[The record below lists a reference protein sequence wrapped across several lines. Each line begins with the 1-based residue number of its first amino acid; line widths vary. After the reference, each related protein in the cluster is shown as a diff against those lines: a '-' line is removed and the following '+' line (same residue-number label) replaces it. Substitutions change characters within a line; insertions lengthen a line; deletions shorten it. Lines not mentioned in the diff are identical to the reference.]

1 MVQEGLTNITKH
13 ANAKNIIV
21 AINRVDQGGIDEVL
35 SVIIEDNGVGIKNT
49 KPKRGLGLV
58 GLRER
63 VESLGGSFSVMPGR
77 GGKGT
82 CVSAQIPIK

>member
-1 MVQEGLTNITKH
+1 MVSAL
-13 ANAKNIIV
+13 
-21 AINRVDQGGIDEVL
+21 GGWNNWKTTSPWVL
-35 SVIIEDNGVGIKNT
+35 SQILFRGIKNT